1 MTKTLASLI
10 VAAFA
15 AMSFN
20 VQAASH
26 AGAAP
31 MAAPADKAAAAAPA
45 KQKAKTAKKAK
56 KATAAP
62 AAAKDSAKKSVPGRY
77 QPDPTRRQGHP
88 LPFFMSE
95 AFSQRSRS
103 TLGAG

>member
-45 KQKAKTAKKAK
+45 KKAKKAK
-56 KATAAP
+56 KAAAP
-62 AAAKDSAKKSVPGRY
+62 AAAKEEAKK
-77 QPDPTRRQGHP
+77 
-88 LPFFMSE
+88 
-95 AFSQRSRS
+95 
-103 TLGAG
+103 